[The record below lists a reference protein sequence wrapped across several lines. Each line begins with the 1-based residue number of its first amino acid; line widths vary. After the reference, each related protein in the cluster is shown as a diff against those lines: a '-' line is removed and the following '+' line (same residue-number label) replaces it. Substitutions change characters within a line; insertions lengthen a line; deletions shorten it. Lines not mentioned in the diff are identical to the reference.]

1 MERIKKLSINTLSLA
16 LFLFGLA
23 STARAQIDVGDY
35 TVSGSA
41 EVDGLPRGF
50 NGAKSKFEEYRKVPE
65 SVVVPQLQLMI
76 GGKKQDFYLNFD
88 AGNVGRDDQNY
99 RLRFGRYGLLD
110 VELEWDQIPH
120 NFNIDNARTPYAM
133 HGGNYTLPVRPT
145 LGDITTPDPNFKNWL
160 NANARPV
167 DLDMLNKIGKIS
179 IRYTP
184 SPGWSFTG
192 KFWVQDTDG
201 KNKEAVH

>member
-1 MERIKKLSINTLSLA
+1 MKRTTRVFVVSLSLA
-16 LFLFGLA
+16 LVFLSA
-23 STARAQIDVGDY
+23 SRTWAEIDVGDY
-35 TVSGSA
+35 TISGSV

-50 NGAKSKFEEYRKVPE
+50 HGDRSKFEEYRTIPE

-120 NFNIDNARTPYAM
+120 TFNVDTARTPYVM
-133 HGGNYTLPVRPT
+133 RGGTYTLPVRPT
-145 LGDITTPDPNFKNWL
+145 AADIADNTTTKANLFNIWA

-184 SPGWSFTG
+184 NP
-192 KFWVQDTDG
+192 
-201 KNKEAVH
+201 